1 MLLIIKP
8 NGKDSKALYEEL
20 YRVTSGDISVTDL
33 ITKIFVSLP
42 AGAIYYLDTVMSLCE
57 RYGDTASNDI

>member
-1 MLLIIKP
+1 MLLVIKP

-42 AGAIYYLDTVMSLCE
+42 ESANYDLDTVISICE
-57 RYGDTASNDI
+57 KYGDTAGSDT